1 MKCDAENRLRLVG
14 GLIAIRASKYINNT
28 IEQDHRRVKRR
39 IRSTLGFKSE
49 ATANITLAG
58 IELVHMMCK

>member
-1 MKCDAENRLRLVG
+1 MRS
-14 GLIAIRASKYINNT
+14 SKYMNNT

-39 IRSTLGFKSE
+39 IRPMLGFKSE

-58 IELVHMMCK
+58 IELVQYAYGEDRLVMRI